1 MQDEAATSAQPSG
14 VARRPGG
21 GDGLRDIAQ
30 LAAALCDA
38 EVGLVI
44 LDDGRLVASPDGLAE
59 LSALARVLEPVLQA
73 APADADLLPAL
84 DAALQ
89 AGGQRLRAAA
99 VVPIS
104 ADASLPRGWILAL
117 DAVPGPAR
125 TGAPSAAFEALA
137 RQALSQLALPE
148 LASLRARHEAI
159 EQRYRRV
166 LGNVTGMVY
175 RTGGDDGWSIE
186 FVSEGSRELLGLSP
200 EELLASDVSAA
211 DFVHPDDIETVRNLS
226 RAAVAPD
233 ADGRLD
239 ARYRLKL
246 RAFAALRGRRP
257 VRLVVLGEG
266 PERDALER
274 LAGELGVADDV
285 SFHGFVANPFAFM
298 ARADAFVLSSA
309 WEGLPNALIQAR
321 ALGVSVVATDCPS
334 GPREILDGGELG
346 DLVAVGDAE
355 AMATALD
362 AALERGPQP
371 ARPAW
376 VARYDPIGVA
386 ERYLAVL
393 GVDR

>member
-1 MQDEAATSAQPSG
+1 MRSSELDVLMFIPSLEGGGAERVMVELASAFVGRGATVELAVAGGGAGAYDAEVPDAVRVVAFGRPRVLAAVPDL
-14 VARRPGG
+14 VRHLRRRRPRALLSTLEHANVAAVWASRWAPGVRCVVREANTVSADL
-21 GDGLRDIAQ
+21 GDGLSAR
-30 LAAALCDA
+30 ALLFA
-38 EVGLVI
+38 MRGAY
-44 LDDGRLVASPDGLAE
+44 R
-59 LSALARVLEPVLQA
+59 
-73 APADADLLPAL
+73 
-84 DAALQ
+84 
-89 AGGQRLRAAA
+89 RAAA
-99 VVPIS
+99 VV
-104 ADASLPRGWILAL
+104 
-117 DAVPGPAR
+117 AVSGGVGR
-125 TGAPSAAFEALA
+125 SVREALGVPAERVHVIPNPSVTPRVWAGA
-137 RQALSQLALPE
+137 REPVDHPWFAGGQPPVVLA
-148 LASLRARHEAI
+148 
-159 EQRYRRV
+159 V
-166 LGNVTGMVY
+166 
-175 RTGGDDGWSIE
+175 
-186 FVSEGSRELLGLSP
+186 
-200 EELLASDVSAA
+200 
-211 DFVHPDDIETVRNLS
+211 
-226 RAAVAPD
+226 
-233 ADGRLD
+233 GRLAPQKD
-239 ARYRLKL
+239 YPTLL

-371 ARPAW
+371 APPAW